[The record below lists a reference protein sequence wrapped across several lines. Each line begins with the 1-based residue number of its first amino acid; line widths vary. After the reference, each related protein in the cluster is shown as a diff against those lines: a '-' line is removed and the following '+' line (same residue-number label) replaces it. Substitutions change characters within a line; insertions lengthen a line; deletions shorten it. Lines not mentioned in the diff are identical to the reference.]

1 MIVYAA
7 IIKPVLRLSTSGW
20 WPWYREI
27 LLLKLSSIMP
37 IHVIEIPNSVK
48 IGRVSPSNRK
58 LIMVT
63 KSGAVPR
70 AIGYT
75 WLRSPVR
82 YAVPSNPIYAQWITT
97 DAIRYGRDSGS
108 GRGTRK
114 MIGTAIIAATAW
126 KAAMDSVG
134 SRPFFAKAFQDAC
147 KKADNKTRIIIAA
160 LTSFVAEK
168 EIFHSKPST

>member
-1 MIVYAA
+1 MMVYAA
-7 IIKPVLRLSTSGW
+7 IIKPALRLSTSGCRS
-20 WPWYREI
+20 WYPEI

-37 IHVIEIPNSVK
+37 LHVIKIPNSVK
-48 IGRVSPSNRK
+48 IGRVSPSSRK

-75 WLRSPVR
+75 RLKSPLR
-82 YAVPSNPIYAQWITT
+82 YAVPSNPMYTQWIIT
-97 DAIRYGRDSGS
+97 DATRYGSDSGS
-108 GRGTRK
+108 GRGARR
-114 MIGTAIIAATAW
+114 MIGTERMAAMAW

-134 SRPFFAKAFQDAC
+134 SSPFFAKAFQDAC